1 MRLRSY
7 AIHWVAQ
14 KRVHLT
20 KTERN
25 FYSLLLT
32 IYDGAFII
40 NCINYATH
48 FVLWA
53 VAHRNATKRS
63 ADKRLTWW
71 LGNRGALDKESVILM
86 APPHVAVHRY
96 LLSKTDR
103 LALFNYR
110 EARVENKKREI
121 GRQVLYE
128 QSEWIDPLG

>member
-1 MRLRSY
+1 MQLRLY
-7 AIHWVAQ
+7 AVHWVTQ

-25 FYSLLLT
+25 FCSLLLT

-71 LGNRGALDKESVILM
+71 LSNRGAPDRESVIIM
-86 APPHVAVHRY
+86 APPHAAVHRY
-96 LLSKTDR
+96 L
-103 LALFNYR
+103 ALFNHR

-128 QSEWIDPLG
+128 QSEWIGPLG